1 MEVCFVSS
9 SASETERIGE
19 ELGKVLS
26 GGEVFALCG
35 ELGSGKTTFVRGL
48 AKGLGIPPEM
58 VSSPSFILIQEYVGK
73 FRLYHL
79 DFYRL
84 DDLQDIE
91 LIGIR
96 ELWRE
101 DAVVAI
107 EWADKVPQAIP
118 EDAMWFYFYFLDQ
131 QRRKIKFKG
140 GQREG
145 RMVRLVFEEVRR
157 LGEWAWRS

>member
-1 MEVCFVSS
+1 MGVCFISS
-9 SASETERIGE
+9 NVSETERIGE

-26 GGEVFALCG
+26 GGETIALCG

-48 AKGLGIPPEM
+48 AKGLGIPPDM
-58 VSSPSFILIQEYVGK
+58 VSSPSFLLIQEYPGK
-73 FRLYHL
+73 LKLYHV

-107 EWADKVPQAIP
+107 EWADKMPQAIP
-118 EDAMWFYFYFLDQ
+118 RDAMWFYFSFIDQ
-131 QRRKIKFKG
+131 QRREIKFRGGKKG
-140 GQREG
+140 EDL
-145 RMVRLVFEEVRR
+145 VRFVFEEVKRQ
-157 LGEWAWRS
+157 GEEAWRS

>member
-1 MEVCFVSS
+1 MSS
-9 SASETERIGE
+9 NASETERIGE

-26 GGEVFALCG
+26 GGEVLALCG

-58 VSSPSFILIQEYVGK
+58 VSSPSFVLIQEYTGK
-73 FRLYHL
+73 LKLYHV

-91 LIGIR
+91 SIGIR

-107 EWADKVPQAIP
+107 EWADKVPQVVP
-118 EDAMWFYFYFLDQ
+118 EDAMWFYFHFMGQ
-131 QRRKIKFKG
+131 QMRGIKFKG
-140 GQREG
+140 MGKAEDLVRFVFKEAKRQGEG
-145 RMVRLVFEEVRR
+145 V
-157 LGEWAWRS
+157 WR